1 MALVPLSYNARSL
14 AVRWSSTLMTVVSIG
29 ATVAVVA
36 GVLALEQ
43 GFSTLF
49 KEAGREDV
57 AVLLRPGA
65 TNEGMSGITRA
76 KTDVM
81 IKTLEEF
88 ATDPQG
94 RPMAAAEMYLA
105 VRMHKLG
112 GGETNVPIRGVQPM
126 SFEIVGEG
134 LRVIEGRRFRQGTDE
149 VIVSDKLGR
158 RIRGCVLGEV
168 IRINTTP
175 FEVVGVFESDGPY
188 GSEIWGDV
196 DRLADA
202 LNRPV
207 FNRVVGVVRE
217 GVDIEAFAERLKEH
231 DTVPAMVQSERAYL
245 AAQTRALSAILN
257 VLGGFLAVVMG
268 IAAVF
273 TATNTMQAALA
284 ARSHEIGILLSVGFR
299 PLGVFLS
306 FMFEALLLGLLGGA
320 VGVLI
325 VWPLNGIETGATNF
339 DSFTEVAFAFRLT
352 PRVLV
357 SAVVFAVGLGL
368 CGGALPAWRAARLNP
383 VDALRRH

>member
-14 AVRWSSTLMTVVSIG
+14 AVRWGSTLLTVVSIG

-49 KEAGREDV
+49 SQGGRDDV

-76 KTDVM
+76 KAEEM
-81 IKTLEEF
+81 IKTLGEF
-88 ATDPQG
+88 AVGGEG
-94 RPMAAAEMYLA
+94 RPLAAAEMYLA
-105 VRMHKLG
+105 VRMRKLD
-112 GGETNVPIRGVQPM
+112 GGETNVPIRGVQPT
-126 SFEIVGEG
+126 SFEIAGDD
-134 LRVIEGRRFRQGTDE
+134 LRISEGRRFRQGTDE
-149 VIVSDKLGR
+149 IIVSAKLSR
-158 RIRGCVLGEV
+158 RIRGCTLGEV

-175 FEVVGVFESDGPY
+175 FEVVGVFESEGPY

-196 DRLADA
+196 DRMADA
-202 LNRPV
+202 LHRSV
-207 FNRVVGVVRE
+207 FNRIVGIVSD
-217 GVDIEAFAERLKEH
+217 GVDIEEFAERLEEH
-231 DTVPAMVQSERAYL
+231 DTMPALVQSERAYL
-245 AAQTRALSAILN
+245 AAQTHALSTTLN
-257 VLGGFLAVVMG
+257 VLGGFLAIVMG

-299 PLGVFLS
+299 PVPVFLS
-306 FMFEALLLGLLGGA
+306 FMLEALLLGLLGGL
-320 VGVLI
+320 VGVVI
-325 VWPLNGIETGATNF
+325 AWPLNGIETGATNF

-352 PRVLV
+352 PRVLG
-357 SAVVFAVGLGL
+357 SAVIFAVGLGL
-368 CGGALPAWRAARLNP
+368 CGGALPAWRAARLDP
-383 VDALRRH
+383 VAALRRH